1 MKTSPALTFALALV
15 LCAAAPGPT
24 EIAPALVLPDLAP
37 APANLTPADPPE
49 IGTPAPVPQ
58 TPTCFEECT
67 AIRAEC
73 DANCTTT
80 LCHRECRD
88 SAIQCLSDC

>member
-1 MKTSPALTFALALV
+1 MKTSPVLTFALALV

-24 EIAPALVLPDLAP
+24 EIAPTLVLPDLAP
-37 APANLTPADPPE
+37 ATESFTPADPAE

-58 TPTCFEECT
+58 TPTCFQECM

-80 LCHRECRD
+80 QCHRECRD
-88 SAIQCLSDC
+88 SAIQCLSNC